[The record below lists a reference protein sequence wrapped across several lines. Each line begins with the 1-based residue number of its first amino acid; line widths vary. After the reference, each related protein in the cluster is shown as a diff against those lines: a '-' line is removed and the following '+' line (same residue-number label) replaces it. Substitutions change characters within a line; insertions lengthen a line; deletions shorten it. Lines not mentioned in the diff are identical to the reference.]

1 MFVDSLEVGL
11 TSGHR
16 NTIHSC
22 NSSHHAIE
30 LLQLYN
36 PQDAEEE
43 STPSSAKRF
52 RPTVISYA
60 AATAS
65 TNVTTASSNSSPAQ
79 TQQFTS
85 ISSLTDQ
92 DLDQLYERLKRHVE
106 VVDDDSPGIS
116 TEEMEKMVQESNN
129 TILQAREE
137 TRKSVA
143 ELTAQVDNINT
154 AVRKQNVVVVALQ
167 KTLAETS
174 LDLKTSV
181 NEKVGDLSSQIQELR
196 SLVMSLLPPSAH
208 KQVAMSGGAG
218 GVMSPYRTPA
228 STQGCDSGKGRIQLT
243 LLQFMCQSSSV
254 SVPICSQTDL
264 SISSK
269 TPEK

>member
-1 MFVDSLEVGL
+1 VFVDSLEVGL

-116 TEEMEKMVQESNN
+116 TEEMEKIVQESNN

-137 TRKSVA
+137 MRKSVA
-143 ELTAQVDNINT
+143 ELSAQVDNINT
-154 AVRKQNVVVVALQ
+154 AVRKKNVVVVALQ

-181 NEKVGDLSSQIQELR
+181 NEKVGDLSSQIQELH
-196 SLVMSLLPPSAH
+196 SLVISLLPPSAH
-208 KQVAMSGGAG
+208 KTVAMSGRQAG
-218 GVMSPYRTPA
+218 S
-228 STQGCDSGKGRIQLT
+228 
-243 LLQFMCQSSSV
+243 
-254 SVPICSQTDL
+254 
-264 SISSK
+264 
-269 TPEK
+269 